1 VPYAHSRP
9 ALGFQQTVGGYIA
22 SPIGTDPF
30 APVFLG
36 GQ

>member
-1 VPYAHSRP
+1 VP
-9 ALGFQQTVGGYIA
+9 ALGFERQVNGYVA

-30 APVFLG
+30 APVWVG